1 MLKKN
6 EGFSLIELIVVIA
19 ILAIMSAGAISGLGY
34 LSMANASKC
43 VSKIDSGIAT
53 LKSKNMREA
62 SDTYMHLYK
71 YEGNYYI
78 EYNNDP
84 AYVPANADK
93 GEMIA
98 NRQLTI
104 SWKNKDDASQTTI
117 EEDAPK
123 TFGIHKK
130 DGSFKTI
137 SGTKEPMCEIFV
149 KGKSTHKVTLVT
161 DTGKHFKD

>member
-1 MLKKN
+1 MLKRN
-6 EGFSLIELIVVIA
+6 EGFTLIELIIVIA
-19 ILAIMSAGAISGLGY
+19 IISIMSAGAISSMGY

-43 VSKIDSGIAT
+43 VGKIDSGIAV
-53 LKSKNMREA
+53 LKSKNTREA

-71 YEGNYYI
+71 YDGNYYI
-78 EYNNDP
+78 EYSNDP
-84 AYVPANADK
+84 DYNPPNADN

-104 SWKNKDDASQTTI
+104 SWKNKTDASETTI
-117 EEDAPK
+117 EEGAPK
-123 TFGIHKK
+123 TFGMHKK

-137 SGTKEPMCEIFV
+137 SGTREPSCEIFV
-149 KGKSTHKVTLVT
+149 KGKSTHKVTLIT